1 MSNKIDTN
9 IDNWSIN
16 DILELFDLVNPTPQ
30 QVVDASERLVAG
42 SKSPDLTE
50 FLKKARDKVIKNQ
63 TMNDINKNKTI
74 NVANSGDHFQMTR
87 ETQGLN
93 QTFTASVAQGTI
105 NPNHVT
111 VTERMII
118 IDSQYRP
125 SIIPY
130 SSCNTSSP
138 SFNTNFNVDLSDPLN
153 SVLSIELY
161 SIQIPQSWYNIS
173 LAQGNSLFTYVTS
186 SGAIYTCRVEDG
198 YYNIP
203 LEWSSPSSKTVKV
216 GDTGI
221 TVIFTYDITSM
232 RIILSTNSSSEG
244 DKIIWHSDT
253 KINTYFQSNKQ
264 GDTTSSSQCYC
275 SNVAFVNNNL
285 GWSLGFR
292 TINETTGDLETVIDS
307 ESFTVVSDT
316 ACSLYGTQY
325 LLLSLDDY
333 QHNRLNKAII
343 GTVDTSKKL
352 DLPSYNDTQTM
363 LKDPNGTCVAV
374 LSAPRR
380 LTQAQLYTIN
390 TIYQNRLQKKNRIS
404 APTTNNVLAIIP
416 VHPRQTATNA
426 DQTKT
431 FSIPTPIVAFG
442 DTLKSNAREYFG
454 PVNIERLGVK
464 LVDDKGALIDLNGA
478 EWSFTLK
485 VKQLYQY

>member
-1 MSNKIDTN
+1 MSDIDTN

-16 DILELFDLVNPTPQ
+16 DILELFDLVNPTTQ
-30 QVVDASERLVAG
+30 QITTASERLIAG
-42 SKSPDLTE
+42 SKSSELTA
-50 FLKKARDKVIKNQ
+50 FIKKARDKILQ
-63 TMNDINKNKTI
+63 LQLATDINKNKI
-74 NVANSGDHFQMTR
+74 VNVLDSGEHFQMNRDTKS
-87 ETQGLN
+87 LN
-93 QTFTASVAQGTI
+93 QMFNAPVAQGTI
-105 NPNHVT
+105 NPNHVSI
-111 VTERMII
+111 TERMVI

-138 SFNTNFNVDLSDPLN
+138 SFNTNFNVDLSDPLSN
-153 SVLSIELY
+153 VLSLELY
-161 SIQIPQSWYNIS
+161 SIQIPQTWYNIS
-173 LAQGNSLFTYVTS
+173 VAQGNSSFTYVTS
-186 SGAIYTCRVEDG
+186 SGGIYYCRISDG

-203 LEWSSPSSKTVKV
+203 LEWSSPSSSKIVGV
-216 GDTGI
+216 GDTEVK
-221 TVIFTYDITSM
+221 VIFTYDVTSM
-232 RIILSTNSSSEG
+232 RIIVSTTSSSEG
-244 DKIIWHSDT
+244 DKIVWHADT
-253 KINTYFQSNKQ
+253 KINTYFQSDKQ
-264 GDTTSSSQCYC
+264 AETTSSPCYC
-275 SNVAFVNNNL
+275 TNTAFVNNNL

-292 TINETTGDLETVIDS
+292 TISETSGDLETLI
-307 ESFTVVSDT
+307 TGDT
-316 ACSLYGTQY
+316 SSVTADAVCSLYGPQY

-363 LKDPNGTCVAV
+363 LKDQNGSCVAV
-374 LSAPRR
+374 LTAPRR
-380 LTQAQLYTIN
+380 LTQAQIYTIN

-416 VHPRQTATNA
+416 VNLRQSATNA

-454 PVNIERLGVK
+454 PVDIDRFGVK
-464 LVDDKGALIDLNGA
+464 LVDDKGALVDLNGA
-478 EWSFTLK
+478 DWSFTVK

>member
-1 MSNKIDTN
+1 MSTIDTN
-9 IDNWSIN
+9 IDNWSTN
-16 DILELFDLVNPTPQ
+16 DILELFDLVNPTSQ
-30 QVVDASERLVAG
+30 QVVVASERLIAG
-42 SKSPDLTE
+42 SKSPDITE
-50 FLKKARDKVIKNQ
+50 FIKKARDKVIKTQ
-63 TMNDINKNKTI
+63 TSNDINKNKVV
-74 NVANSGDHFQMTR
+74 NVLDAGDHFQMQR

-93 QTFTASVAQGTI
+93 QTFSAPVAQGAI
-105 NPNHVT
+105 NPNHVSI
-111 VTERMII
+111 TERMII

-138 SFNTNFNVDLSDPLN
+138 SFNTNFSVDLSDPLN
-153 SVLSIELY
+153 SVLSLELY

-173 LAQGNSLFTYVTS
+173 ASQGNSSFTYITS
-186 SGAIYTCRVEDG
+186 SGRIYFCRINDG

-203 LEWSSPSSKTVKV
+203 LEWSSPSSKVIDV
-216 GDTGI
+216 GDTEI
-221 TVIFTYDITSM
+221 KVIFTYDVTSM
-232 RIILSTNSSSEG
+232 RINVATSSSSEG
-244 DKIIWHSDT
+244 DKIVWHADT
-253 KINTYFQSNKQ
+253 KIDTYWQK
-264 GDTTSSSQCYC
+264 DTQLDGTSSQQCYC
-275 SNVAFVNNNL
+275 TSNAFVNNNL

-292 TINETTGDLETVIDS
+292 TINETTGDLETLITNDNS
-307 ESFTVVSDT
+307 SVSAD
-316 ACSLYGTQY
+316 ASSSLYGPQY
-325 LLLSLDDY
+325 ILLSLDDY

-363 LKDPNGTCVAV
+363 TKDQTGNCVAV
-374 LSAPRR
+374 LTAPRR
-380 LTQAQLYTIN
+380 LTQAQIYTIN

-442 DTLKSNAREYFG
+442 DTLKSNTREYFG
-454 PVNIERLGVK
+454 PVNIERFGIK

-478 EWSFTLK
+478 DWSFTLK